1 MEEDS
6 DLPPEREMK
15 DFQFRQLKKIRIFD
29 SPEELPKERSNLLA
43 VSNKYALVFAGGTQ
57 GLKIFHTKD
66 ILIPNQAGEDPN
78 KIADSV
84 SSMVVPMKFPVHH
97 LALSS
102 DNLTLSVCMTSS
114 EYGSFVSFFDVRT
127 FLNEAKQLKRP
138 FAYHKLAKEASCMV
152 MDLKW
157 NPAISNLVAI
167 CLSDGNISV
176 LQVTDTVKVHATLSS
191 PVAVTS
197 VCWSPKGKQLAVGKQ
212 NGTVVQYLPTLQEKK
227 VIPCPPFYG
236 SDNLVKVL
244 DVLWVGTYVFAVVY
258 AAADG
263 SLEQSPQLVVIVLP
277 KKEDKQGEK
286 FLNFTEPCFSSSSE
300 RQHHYFLS
308 YIEDWDLI
316 LGASAASIEVSII
329 ARQEDQTNW
338 ELWLLEDSSRAELP
352 VTENSDDTM
361 PVGMAIDCTSQLEIY
376 ISDEKKLPPAPVL
389 LLLSTDGVLCPFYMI
404 NLIPNAKS
412 LLITPEQLAIE
423 GERQAKAI
431 VSAGS
436 TSASATSLPAHT
448 VSSPFTVM
456 ASSTP
461 KPVEPT
467 TFSFTA
473 DISKPVPVSS
483 VTAAAPLT
491 FAPTSSKPASIPVPA
506 TPATSSSFSFGSP
519 GFKSSLDNLTVPV
532 ALPVSSAALKTN
544 FVASPSMVKANL
556 HEKFTALETPGP
568 IVTGSPIS
576 ASFSFTPAPKPTSI
590 GTPLSQSTPFPASS
604 WTSGKTPAPTIA
616 STASRP
622 VQIASLAS
630 TQQKYK
636 VTPAAART
644 SPAQNLPVLSTVLD
658 KQEQWKD
665 SDPVLVGIGEEIAHF
680 QKEMEELK
688 SRSAKACFQVGTVEE
703 MKQLRTESKDL
714 HNFLLEIK
722 KTTESLH
729 GDISILKTT
738 LLEGFA
744 GVEEAREQN
753 ERTQDSGYLA
763 LLYKKPLDPKSEAKM
778 QEIRRL
784 HQYVKFAVQDV
795 NDVLDLEWDRHLER
809 KKKEKRL
816 LVPERE
822 TLFNALANN
831 REIINQQRQRL
842 NQLVENLQQLRL
854 YNQTSQWSS
863 TSDTTSQ
870 GSSLS
875 FDSEL
880 ESLRNALTKNTLE
893 SLTKPQP
900 KQPAKLSP
908 VKQAQLRSFLS
919 KRKTPAVRSLAPASL
934 SRSVF
939 LSPKYC
945 EDLDDDSST
954 SSVSQALDN
963 EDVQSEEEEVK
974 VEVAPARIPRHA
986 PVVRTPSIQ
995 PGLVTQSPPFGKPQL
1010 GPAGNLMCAS
1020 VSRAVPPGADSTMLV
1035 TKTVKHGAP
1044 PATVPIPATQAAAAA
1059 ALRRQI
1065 ASQTSAM
1072 ASPLSESTLKS
1083 VPQVVNIQEL
1093 KSAGT
1098 SPAVPAVIGSS
1109 VPLPAAQAVQ
1119 QVLATVASNQSKQK
1133 HLVEDLLVSAGN
1145 SMKTHSGSMPAGISV
1160 APTSKTTGQG
1170 TAKTDSTVANS
1181 VVTPVTSA
1189 SLQLGKAFTFS
1200 SAGSGFNFGS
1210 VTLSAGAQS
1219 GLSTTTDAS
1228 STPAKES
1235 NQPGSFSFGGT
1246 SKTLFG
1252 SVSEGSFIFGSVK
1265 PVVTV
1270 GTTAVSGSYGDTP
1283 SNGKPI
1289 TSTAPPSVAVSKP
1302 ESQVA
1307 KPGESFFSNSLTGET
1322 LGSFSGLR
1330 VGQAEENIKDNT
1342 PKAPTSTISDSQLA
1356 KTSVTA
1362 PGFSFGVTVQSGKP
1376 TEDIAVSAIQSVGT
1390 SIPNTSGSSS
1400 GSPQFTIT
1408 GPSSNL
1414 FNQGDPTLG
1423 SSKPPSFGIPQPSN
1437 GTIYASATD
1446 TVVAPSA
1453 PLSFG
1458 SLLGSA
1464 PATVTSAANDLK
1476 CTAESDKRTENGSAA
1491 SAPVPVSIPLTSQPA
1506 DSPEAPIASPQA
1518 TTADPKTDVSG
1529 SAVAQLPESK
1539 LEAVPS
1545 APVLVTSEQ
1554 GTTSVTTPPSVIA
1567 PLPTVTTCTPA
1578 TSMHSSASGTAP
1590 FQTSTAATPSLYS
1603 QPPSSAFGQP
1613 ASGAST
1619 TPSSAPIFGQVTA
1632 STASSP
1638 FGQQQIGVT
1647 STTSSG
1653 FGAPAFGTAGAG
1665 FSQPVFGQAPAFGQ
1679 PASSSSASFSFAQPG
1694 FGAIPAFGQPA
1705 SSTPVSSS
1713 SNLFGGTTSSSSTSS
1728 FSFGQS
1734 PASGS
1739 GGAGGGL
1746 FGQNSTPAF
1755 GQSSSFTPGGSL
1767 FGNTA
1772 ASTTTTSSSG
1782 FTFGLPS
1789 GFGSSSSGS
1798 LFGQSSN
1805 PGTGGFGQ
1813 PSSAGGLFGASSVG
1827 RGCGFFS
1834 GLGGKPSQEAANKN
1848 PFGSTG
1854 AGFGSSTAS
1863 NPTSLFGNSG
1873 AKSFG
1878 FGSSTFGDQKP
1889 TGTFSAGGGSVAS
1902 QGFGFSSPTKTGG
1915 FGAAPVFGSPPTF
1928 GGSPGFGGV
1937 PAFGSA
1943 PAFSNPLGSTGG
1955 KVFGEGTDAA
1965 STGGFGFSGSGNTN
1979 SFGNLAN
1986 QTTPSFG
1993 SLSQQSP
2000 GGFGTQNASFSSFG
2014 SSGGGSGSSGGG
2026 GGFGFGSPNQ
2036 PASGFSGWR
2045 S

>member
-1 MEEDS
+1 MEDDS
-6 DLPPEREMK
+6 DLPTEKEMK

-66 ILIPNQAGEDPN
+66 ILIQNQAGEDPN
-78 KIADSV
+78 KIVDSV

-102 DNLTLSVCMTSS
+102 DNLTLSVCMTST

-138 FAYHKLAKEASCMV
+138 FAYHKLAKEANCMV

-157 NPAISNLVAI
+157 NPAIPTLVAI
-167 CLSDGNISV
+167 CLSDGSISV
-176 LQVTDTVKVHATLSS
+176 LQVTDIVKVHAMLPSS
-191 PVAVTS
+191 VAVTS

-212 NGTVVQYLPTLQEKK
+212 NGTVVQYLPNLQEKK
-227 VIPCPPFYG
+227 VIPCPPFYEL
-236 SDNLVKVL
+236 DNLVKVL
-244 DVLWVGTYVFAVVY
+244 DVLWVETYVFAVVY

-263 SLEQSPQLVVIVLP
+263 SLEPSPQLVVIVLP

-286 FLNFTEPCFSSSSE
+286 FLNFTEPCYSSCSE

-308 YIEDWDLI
+308 YIEDWDII

-329 ARQEDQTNW
+329 ARQEDQSNW

-361 PVGMAIDCTSQLEIY
+361 PVGLAFDYTSQLEIS

-412 LLITPEQLAIE
+412 LLTTPEQLSIE
-423 GERQAKAI
+423 GERQAKAV
-431 VSAGS
+431 VSAGPAP
-436 TSASATSLPAHT
+436 ASATSLPAHT
-448 VSSPFTVM
+448 TSSPFTFM

-461 KPVEPT
+461 KPAEAT

-473 DISKPVPVSS
+473 DMSKPMPVSS
-483 VTAAAPLT
+483 ATAATPLT
-491 FAPTSSKPASIPVPA
+491 FAPASSKPTSTPVPA
-506 TPATSSSFSFGSP
+506 TLATSSSFSFGSP
-519 GFKSSLDNLTVPV
+519 GFKSSPDTLTVPA

-544 FVASPSMVKANL
+544 FMSSPSTVKANL
-556 HEKFTALETPGP
+556 HEKFIALETPGP
-568 IVTGSPIS
+568 VGTGSSGS
-576 ASFSFTPAPKPTSI
+576 ASFSFAPATKPSSI
-590 GTPLSQSTPFPASS
+590 GTPLSQSTPFPTSS
-604 WTSGKTPAPTIA
+604 WTSGKTPALTTA
-616 STASRP
+616 SAASRP

-630 TQQKYK
+630 TQQKSPK
-636 VTPAAART
+636 PTPAAART
-644 SPAQNLPVLSTVLD
+644 SPAQTLPVQPVLSTVLD

-665 SDPVLVGIGEEIAHF
+665 SDPVLAGIGEEIAHF

-688 SRSAKACFQVGTVEE
+688 TRTSRACFQVGTVEE

-753 ERTQDSGYLA
+753 DRTQDSGYLA

-778 QEIRRL
+778 QDIRRL

-842 NQLVENLQQLRL
+842 NQLVESLQQLRL

-870 GSSLS
+870 SSSQS

-880 ESLRNALTKNTLE
+880 ESLRSALTKTTLE

-908 VKQAQLRSFLS
+908 VKQAQLRSFLN

-945 EDLDDDSST
+945 EDLDDVSST

-963 EDVQSEEEEVK
+963 EDVQSEEEEVEL
-974 VEVAPARIPRHA
+974 EVAPARIPRHA

-995 PGLVTQSPPFGKPQL
+995 PGLVTQPPPFGKPHL
-1010 GPAGNLMCAS
+1010 GLAGNLMAAS

-1044 PATVPIPATQAAAAA
+1044 STTVPIPATQAAAAA

-1065 ASQTSAM
+1065 ASQTSVM
-1072 ASPLSESTLKS
+1072 SSTLSESALKS

-1119 QVLATVASNQSKQK
+1119 QVLATVASNQSKQ
-1133 HLVEDLLVSAGN
+1133 VSAGI
-1145 SMKTHSGSMPAGISV
+1145 SMKTHSGSMSAASSV
-1160 APTSKTTGQG
+1160 DPTSKTAGQG
-1170 TAKTDSTVANS
+1170 AAKTDSTAATS

-1189 SLQLGKAFTFS
+1189 SLQLGKAFSFS

-1219 GLSTTTDAS
+1219 GLSTATDAS

-1246 SKTLFG
+1246 SKALFG
-1252 SVSEGSFIFGSVK
+1252 SVSEGSFTFGSVK

-1283 SNGKPI
+1283 SNGKPV
-1289 TSTAPPSVAVSKP
+1289 TTTAPPPVPSAVISKP
-1302 ESQVA
+1302 EIQMA
-1307 KPGESFFSNSLTGET
+1307 KPGEGFFSNSMTGET

-1330 VGQAEENIKDNT
+1330 VGQAEENVKDNT
-1342 PKAPTSTISDSQLA
+1342 SKSPTSSIAGSQLA
-1356 KTSVTA
+1356 KTTVA
-1362 PGFSFGVTVQSGKP
+1362 VPGFSFGGTVQSGKP
-1376 TEDIAVSAIQSVGT
+1376 TEDTAVSAMQSVGT
-1390 SIPNTSGSSS
+1390 SIPSTSGTAS
-1400 GSPQFTIT
+1400 GNTQFTYT

-1414 FNQGDPTLG
+1414 FNQGGPTLG
-1423 SSKPPSFGIPQPSN
+1423 NAKPPSFGMPQPSN
-1437 GTIYASATD
+1437 GAVSSSTTD
-1446 TVVAPSA
+1446 TAAVSSA

-1458 SLLGSA
+1458 SLLGTA
-1464 PATVTSAANDLK
+1464 PATVTPAANDPK
-1476 CTAESDKRTENGSAA
+1476 CSAESDKWTENGSDVG
-1491 SAPVPVSIPLTSQPA
+1491 SAPVPISLPLTSQPA
-1506 DSPEAPIASPQA
+1506 ESAKAPVVSPQT
-1518 TTADPKTDVSG
+1518 TTADQKTDVSG
-1529 SAVAQLPESK
+1529 SAVTQLPESK
-1539 LEAVPS
+1539 LEAAPS
-1545 APVLVTSEQ
+1545 APAPVTSEQ

-1567 PLPTVTTCTPA
+1567 LPPTVTTCTPS
-1578 TSMHSSASGTAP
+1578 TSMHSSTFGTAP
-1590 FQTSTAATPSLYS
+1590 FQTSTAAAPSLFS
-1603 QPPSSAFGQP
+1603 QPPSSAFGHP
-1613 ASGAST
+1613 ASGTST
-1619 TPSSAPIFGQVTA
+1619 TPSSAPVFGQVTA

-1647 STTSSG
+1647 GTTSSG
-1653 FGAPAFGTAGAG
+1653 FGAPVFGTAGAG

-1694 FGAIPAFGQPA
+1694 FGAMPAFAQPA
-1705 SSTPVSSS
+1705 PSTPVSSS
-1713 SNLFGGTTSSSSTSS
+1713 TNLFGGASSSSSASS

-1739 GGAGGGL
+1739 TGGGL
-1746 FGQNSTPAF
+1746 FGQSSTPAF

-1767 FGNTA
+1767 FGNA
-1772 ASTTTTSSSG
+1772 AALTTTTSSSG
-1782 FTFGLPS
+1782 FSFGQPS
-1789 GFGSSSSGS
+1789 GFGSSSCGS
-1798 LFGQSSN
+1798 LFGQSSS

-1813 PSSAGGLFGASSVG
+1813 QPSAGGLFGASSVG
-1827 RGCGFFS
+1827 RGSEFFS
-1834 GLGGKPSQEAANKN
+1834 GLGGKPSQDAANKN

-1854 AGFGSSTAS
+1854 AGFGSSTVS

-1878 FGSSTFGDQKP
+1878 FGSSSFGDQKP

-1902 QGFGFSSPTKTGG
+1902 QGFGFPSPTKTGG

-1928 GGSPGFGGV
+1928 GGSPGFGGM

-1965 STGGFGFSGSGNTN
+1965 STGGFGLWFRIT
-1979 SFGNLAN
+1979 
-1986 QTTPSFG
+1986 
-1993 SLSQQSP
+1993 
-2000 GGFGTQNASFSSFG
+2000 
-2014 SSGGGSGSSGGG
+2014 
-2026 GGFGFGSPNQ
+2026 
-2036 PASGFSGWR
+2036 
-2045 S
+2045 